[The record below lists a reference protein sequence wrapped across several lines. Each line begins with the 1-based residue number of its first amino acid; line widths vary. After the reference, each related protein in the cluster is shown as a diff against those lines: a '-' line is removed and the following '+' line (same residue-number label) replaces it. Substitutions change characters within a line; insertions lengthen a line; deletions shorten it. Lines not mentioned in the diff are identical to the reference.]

1 MNNLRIS
8 TITAIS
14 KLSDN
19 INLQN
24 LYDNF
29 NINDVIKYIE
39 FKDNEPKGFSKKSM
53 KKKRKSTIKK
63 TFYNQATIHIY
74 HKDKIVNVKIF
85 KNGNIQMTGLKYE
98 GQGKEVLKIVIEQ
111 LIRNNKN
118 IFNKDKLEILYYKI
132 VLINSDFDIKYK
144 VNREVLHNEIIKLGL
159 YSSYEPCIY
168 PGVNIKYMYNNL
180 YDKCGICKCDCN
192 CNGKGEG
199 LGIGDCKRVTIA
211 VFNSG
216 KIIITGGKSKEQLIE
231 SYNFITNV
239 LSDRKK
245 FIIK

>member
-1 MNNLRIS
+1 MDNLRFIEEINKIS
-8 TITAIS
+8 
-14 KLSDN
+14 DEN
-19 INLQN
+19 
-24 LYDNF
+24 
-29 NINDVIKYIE
+29 
-39 FKDNEPKGFSKKSM
+39 
-53 KKKRKSTIKK
+53 
-63 TFYNQATIHIY
+63 
-74 HKDKIVNVKIF
+74 KIKIF
-85 KNGNIQMTGLKYE
+85 DSTEIYQIEPIQT
-98 GQGKEVLKIVIEQ
+98 
-111 LIRNNKN
+111 
-118 IFNKDKLEILYYKI
+118 
-132 VLINSDFDIKYK
+132 VLINSDFDIYSE
-144 VNREVLHNEIIKLGL
+144 VNREILHRLIVDRGY
-159 YSSYEPCIY
+159 YSSYEPCTY